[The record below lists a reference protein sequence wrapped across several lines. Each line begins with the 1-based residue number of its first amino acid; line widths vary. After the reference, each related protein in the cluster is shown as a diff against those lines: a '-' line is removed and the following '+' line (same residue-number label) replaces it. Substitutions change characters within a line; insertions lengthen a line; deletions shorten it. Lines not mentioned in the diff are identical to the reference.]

1 MLMMSPEDQA
11 AVTDLAMTY
20 STAMNINVG
29 KIKAAAEEK
38 VENMLKGQ
46 GPQMFDTSGVLT
58 DYANNNV
65 EDRYLQSSDK
75 SETGS

>member
-29 KIKAAAEEK
+29 KIKAAAEDK

-46 GPQMFDTSGVLT
+46 GPQMFGTAGVLT

-65 EDRYLQSSDK
+65 EDRYLQSSNQ